1 MAWTQSDRTSAN
13 APNAFA
19 GVHMEPNERAKAE
32 KQMDRATVIAQVVL
46 AIVARVRN
54 GLKWREAF

>member
-1 MAWTQSDRTSAN
+1 MAWTQFDRTRGD

-19 GVHMEPNERAKAE
+19 GVHMEPTERAKAQE
-32 KQMDRATVIAQVVL
+32 QMDRATVIAQLVL
-46 AIVARVRN
+46 AIVARIRN